1 MVATT
6 RRIMDNRLECVEQ
19 RTSMMEATI
28 EQMRQMMV
36 EMLAR
41 PQISLEQVHQLIET
55 QPRRRN
61 RQTRHDNEVWS
72 DHSAVSSGSR
82 CNQGG
87 HHLRVETL
95 TESEEDE

>member
-61 RQTRHDNEVWS
+61 GQTRHDNEGWS